1 MSVRVLSAALQLLIR
16 SSPID
21 AAAKPFLLVAEKNK
35 CTALTSLLRCV
46 CACADEV
53 DRRPAC
59 DERVRQSRVRPA
71 PPPPPC
77 SALSHSHTLIK
88 TAVTEK
94 LLPFFP
100 INSRH

>member
-1 MSVRVLSAALQLLIR
+1 VSVRVLSAALQLLIR

-46 CACADEV
+46 CACA
-53 DRRPAC
+53 AC
-59 DERVRQSRVRPA
+59 DERVRQSRVRP

-77 SALSHSHTLIK
+77 SALSH
-88 TAVTEK
+88 
-94 LLPFFP
+94 
-100 INSRH
+100 